1 MESTMS
7 QTENRKDNL
16 DMSKVYDTSV
26 PWLLHGIVTIVIL
39 IIAIAIVASLM
50 SSKPKANRWGERTAP
65 SVAVEVIALK
75 AQSYDVWVDSY
86 GTAESLTRTN
96 LVSDVNGRV
105 MSVSPNIRPGKNFK
119 QGEVLATLDDR
130 DLKVDV
136 DIAASAAAEAE
147 VVYLQEVAQ
156 AEFAAE
162 EWNEK
167 PQSEAARKL
176 ALREP
181 QVAAAKASLR
191 AAKARL
197 ERAKLDLQRTQII
210 APFDGK
216 VLSQMVDVG
225 QVVSPS
231 QAIAEI
237 YSTDVVEVRLP
248 VKMSE
253 LQHLILPESGT
264 YTENVT
270 NEEKVFDSDYRPK
283 VILESDLG
291 NQTYQWQGEIVR
303 TEGAFDPT
311 TRMLFVV
318 AQVTAPFIHNSERP
332 AMRIGQFVRARLE
345 GKQYQNVYV
354 IPRRA
359 ISQDLQVAIASEG
372 VLQKRQVMPL
382 WTDNNSV
389 VISADSGAY
398 SDSKLAL
405 AGNDSVLLQDS
416 DMLILTPTANLPN
429 GTRVKPI
436 GEKPDRENIA
446 NNPSQSNGGKASKA
460 GQNDKS
466 GRAANTANSGGA

>member
-1 MESTMS
+1 MS
-7 QTENRKDNL
+7 QQSGQAAHQKNSQPDVQ
-16 DMSKVYDTSV
+16 DMSTVYDKSV
-26 PWLLHGIVTIVIL
+26 PWILHGIVTIVIL
-39 IIAIAIVASLM
+39 IVAASVVAGLM
-50 SSKPKANRWGERTAP
+50 SSKPKANRWGERPAP
-65 SVAVEVIALK
+65 SVAVEVTTLTT
-75 AQSYDVWVDSY
+75 QSYDVWVDSY

-96 LVSDVNGRV
+96 LVSDVNGRI

-119 QGEVLATLDDR
+119 KGEVLATLDDR

-181 QVAAAKASLR
+181 QVAAAEASLR
-191 AAKARL
+191 AAKSRL
-197 ERAKLDLQRTQII
+197 ERAKLDLERTQIV

-216 VLSQMVDVG
+216 ILSQMVDVG

-253 LQHLILPESGT
+253 LQHLDLPEGD
-264 YTENVT
+264 N
-270 NEEKVFDSDYRPK
+270 DSDYLPA

-291 NQTYQWQGEIVR
+291 NQTFQWQGEIVR

-318 AQVTAPFIHNSERP
+318 AQITNPFISNSERP
-332 AMRIGQFVRARLE
+332 AIRIGQFVRAKLQ

-372 VLQKRQVMPL
+372 VLQKRCVMPL
-382 WTDNNSV
+382 WTDDNSV
-389 VISADSGAY
+389 VISAESDRY
-398 SDSKLAL
+398 SDSQLTVA
-405 AGNDSVLLQDS
+405 NDNSLLLQES

-429 GTRVKPI
+429 GTRIKPI
-436 GEKPDRENIA
+436 GDKPDRGNIVNKPALSDTDKTRKDRALKADA
-446 NNPSQSNGGKASKA
+446 NN
-460 GQNDKS
+460 KS
-466 GRAANTANSGGA
+466 SRAANTKNTANSGGA